1 MRKEREKVGG
11 KKGEGGNVEG
21 DKGEGERGRES
32 GGGGGAEGGGIYK
45 RVHVNCMRMRRV
57 NQVLALAIVIRI

>member
-1 MRKEREKVGG
+1 MTKEREKVGG

-21 DKGEGERGRES
+21 DKGKWER
-32 GGGGGAEGGGIYK
+32 GGGGGGGGMYK

-57 NQVLALAIVIRI
+57 TQVLALAIVIRI